1 MNLKE
6 FKDNQ
11 LAEMANMNVNPSP
24 LLMFRRRG
32 VRMFPDGQSVAL
44 YTNDKFNLTIMVPY
58 GKNVHHTPIMAQ
70 GTMEEEFTNVF
81 EPLTDNLVKTSKAV
95 ADAQNYMSK
104 KRADRKIRLLNK
116 IRNKIKPAPKK
127 VKPAPKPKA
136 KPKSKP
142 KAKPKAKP

>member
-11 LAEMANMNVNPSP
+11 LTEMANTNVNPSP

-58 GKNVHHTPIMAQ
+58 GKNVHHAPIMAQ
-70 GTMEEEFTNVF
+70 GTMEEEFVNVL
-81 EPLTDNLVKTSKAV
+81 EPLASNLVKTSQAV
-95 ADAQNYMSK
+95 ADSANFLSK
-104 KRADRKIRLLNK
+104 QRANRKIRLLNR
-116 IRNKIKPAPKK
+116 IRNKIKPAKK
-127 VKPAPKPKA
+127 VKPQPAPKPKKR
-136 KPKSKP
+136 KPKKP
-142 KAKPKAKP
+142 QPTP